1 MAITKTESE
10 NRFRVQ
16 KFLYGGVESYALLV
30 PCKIGK
36 ACHIVR
42 GDSPDNIVRLHDSIV
57 KAIDAGV
64 IPEFKDCTFSEIT
77 TAANARRIELA
88 IITYDKALDAES
100 FIDILSALP
109 IGSVS

>member
-10 NRFRVQ
+10 NSFLVQ
-16 KFLYGGVESYALLV
+16 KFLYCGVESYALLV
-30 PCKIGK
+30 PCKTGK

-42 GDSPDNIVRLHDSIV
+42 GDRPDNIVRLHDSIV
-57 KAIDAGV
+57 KAIDAGLT
-64 IPEFKDCTFSEIT
+64 PEFKDCTFCEIT